1 MVARAAPEAAW
12 RKWMQRSLEP
22 PPAARREG
30 FQGAKERAL
39 TAAERVKV
47 WW

>member
-1 MVARAAPEAAW
+1 
-12 RKWMQRSLEP
+12 MQRSLEP